1 MPDKVEYVTFIST
14 LRKSGIN
21 VYAQLLSMIEYDKY
35 NADCHG
41 EGYLDVGV
49 PLINNHARSS

>member
-1 MPDKVEYVTFIST
+1 MVEYMTFIFI